1 MSKYKSDKIYIVEW
15 NLQIEYID
23 KFAYDIIYQSLKDCK
38 DEYLEIN
45 KLINMI
51 NTKSNDISLKYK
63 NKKKTLLNYFK
74 IEKKGLIRFI
84 DNYINIYG
92 YRTHSFLVKYNDSIW
107 NIPESFF
114 LTTRF
119 VKHKVLRFFL

>member
-1 MSKYKSDKIYIVEW
+1 MSKYKSDKICIVEW
-15 NLQIEYID
+15 NLQTEYID

-84 DNYINIYG
+84 DNYDKFGILKRDNHIYIKLVEDYLDEWEIIDNDILNI
-92 YRTHSFLVKYNDSIW
+92 
-107 NIPESFF
+107 
-114 LTTRF
+114 
-119 VKHKVLRFFL
+119 